1 VAEATAVTKLA
12 RTLHRVVTALPPE
25 SALVGGLAVSARAEP
40 RFTRD
45 VDFAIAV
52 DSDAQAERVIYDLQ
66 RRGFLVA
73 AAIEQ
78 TTTRRLATVRMREAG
93 DGPFVD
99 LLFASCGAEPEIVAF
114 ATPLDV
120 LGVPI
125 AVAAVGDLIAMKLV
139 SRDPKKR
146 PRDQQDLVELGAI
159 ADASDWARAAATIEL
174 IAQRGFSRGRDLR
187 AGLAELR
194 ADVEA

>member
-1 VAEATAVTKLA
+1 
-12 RTLHRVVTALPPE
+12 
-25 SALVGGLAVSARAEP
+25 
-40 RFTRD
+40 
-45 VDFAIAV
+45 
-52 DSDAQAERVIYDLQ
+52 VIYDLQ